1 VGDAVESGPAR
12 DVDTWARDALDRL
25 SGLPA
30 VGRVGLALTEGGGR
44 QLLFAASDRGDAHR
58 VDWCHVDAY
67 QDVPLNAVVRS
78 GETVAGSLAELA
90 DRYPDFVG
98 RQDPAITRAIA
109 GVPVRAAG
117 QILGG
122 FVLFYAVDQRFD
134 DGQRARLERLGA
146 SLGADLRRVQRAHD
160 RSLTSLSDEPVPQGA
175 SVATHAV
182 VGRPGEVATARGFLQ
197 ATLTTWALD
206 EDCVTTAVLCLS
218 ELVTNAIIHTDG
230 GCEVRVV
237 LDEGVLTTT
246 VRDTGTLLLPRVPAA
261 DPLAVHGRGLQL
273 VDMLAARW
281 GSDLDAVGTT
291 VWFVLEPAPG

>member
-1 VGDAVESGPAR
+1 VGDAVEPGPAQ

-30 VGRVGLALTEGGGR
+30 VSRVGLALTEGGGR
-44 QLLFAASDRGDAHR
+44 QLLFVASDRANEHR

-78 GETVAGSLAELA
+78 GVTLAGSLAELA
-90 DRYPDFVG
+90 DRYPDFVD
-98 RQDPAITRAIA
+98 RQDPATTRAIA

-117 QILGG
+117 QVLGA
-122 FVLFYAVDQRFD
+122 FLLFYGVGQPFD
-134 DGQRARLERLGA
+134 EGQRGRLDRLGA
-146 SLGADLRRVQRAHD
+146 SLGADLRRAQRAHD
-160 RSLTSLSDEPVPQGA
+160 RSVTSLSEEPVPRGA
-175 SVATHAV
+175 WVATHAV
-182 VGRPGEVATARGFLQ
+182 AGHPGEVATARGFLRG
-197 ATLTTWALD
+197 TLATWALD

-218 ELVTNAIIHTDG
+218 ELVTNAIIHTGG

-237 LDEGVLTTT
+237 LDDGVLTTT
-246 VRDTGTLLLPRVPAA
+246 VRDTGAVLLPRVPAA
-261 DPLAVHGRGLQL
+261 DPLSVHGRGLQL

-291 VWFVLEPAPG
+291 VWFVLEPAAG